1 MASKRKKA
9 SKAKKVK
16 KGSKAKKYSR
26 KKVEKRSEKRTRKK
40 TKKSTKKQAR
50 KTAKKSTRREVEKK
64 EEQAEVSV
72 RVQLDKK
79 VIEDTQKK
87 LDLMY
92 KEIGKAIIGQE
103 ETVFSTVTGLI
114 CDGHILLEGVP
125 GLAKSLLVETLGR
138 VVKGTTFRR
147 IQFVPDML
155 PADILG
161 VNAYNPKTGGFYIVK
176 GPIFANFILA
186 DEINRAPPKTQAALM
201 EVMQE
206 KKVNIHKEMFPLDR
220 PFLVLATQ
228 NPLEQYGTYPLPE
241 AIVDRFFMKIIL
253 DYPKPKEEMEIINR
267 NTIVNRDELTVIEP
281 VVTKADILKF
291 QHLVRQV
298 YIAPE
303 IKQYIIDIVNTTRG
317 RSEYKIPELKYIKY
331 GGSPRASIY
340 LGLAGRA
347 VALMNGRDFVIPED
361 IKRAAHDV
369 LRHRILLNYE
379 GKAAGIQTDEIITK
393 ILEIIEVV

>member
-1 MASKRKKA
+1 MASKKK
-9 SKAKKVK
+9 KHTKTKKVK
-16 KGSKAKKYSR
+16 KGSKSKKYSKKKAKKR
-26 KKVEKRSEKRTRKK
+26 ESKKKTTKKEAKKETKKKV
-40 TKKSTKKQAR
+40 AR
-50 KTAKKSTRREVEKK
+50 ETTNEIT
-64 EEQAEVSV
+64 
-72 RVQLDKK
+72 LDKK
-79 VIEDTQKK
+79 TIEDARNKI
-87 LDLMY
+87 DLMFN
-92 KEIGKAIIGQE
+92 EIGRTIIGQE
-103 ETVFSTVTGLI
+103 ETVFSTITGLI

-138 VVKGTTFRR
+138 VVKGTSFRR

-206 KKVNIHKEMFPLDR
+206 KKVNISKETFPLDR

-253 DYPKPKEEMEIINR
+253 DYPKPEEELEIINR
-267 NTIVNRDELTVIEP
+267 NTIVNRDELELLKP
-281 VVTKADILKF
+281 VVTKADIIKF
-291 QHLVRQV
+291 QKLVRSV
-298 YIAPE
+298 YISPE
-303 IKQYIIDIVNTTRG
+303 IKKYIIDIVNTTRG
-317 RSEYKIPELKYIKY
+317 RSEYKIPELKYVKY

-361 IKRAAHDV
+361 IKRVAHDV

-379 GKAAGIQTDEIITK
+379 GKAAGIQTDEIVTK
-393 ILEIIEVV
+393 ILDLIEVV